1 MTSRRVFRWLV
12 LGVMIVFYA
21 VPMLSMARFAFQRVP
36 VILLTWDTL
45 FSRWTIEPLV
55 DAVTSREFRRS
66 AFMTVRIALLTAIV
80 TLLVLMP
87 VLVRARLAGR
97 RMRRVVELS
106 AIIPFVVPAIALV
119 VGVSGIYRE
128 WTPWLLRS
136 EYSLVPLYFVTAL
149 PFAYRTLDNGL
160 AAIDLRTL
168 LEAAQSLGQRHSGAV
183 VRVILPNMW
192 ASVSTTFFLVCT
204 VVLGEFTIASLLL
217 KNTLPLYLAYAQ
229 GQDPQGAFG
238 IGLLL
243 TLVSAIFL
251 AVSARLSGRLVGTG
265 VVR

>member
-1 MTSRRVFRWLV
+1 
-12 LGVMIVFYA
+12 
-21 VPMLSMARFAFQRVP
+21 MARFAFQRVP
-36 VILLTWDTL
+36 VALLTWDTV
-45 FSRWTIEPLV
+45 FSRWTIDPLL

-66 AFMTVRIALLTAIV
+66 ALATARIAVLTALA
-80 TLLVLMP
+80 TLVILVP
-87 VLVRARLAGR
+87 VLVRARLGA
-97 RMRRVVELS
+97 RRVRRLIEVS
-106 AIIPFVVPAIALV
+106 AIVPFVVPAIALV
-119 VGVSGIYRE
+119 VGVSGLYRE

-160 AAIDLRTL
+160 ASVDLRTL
-168 LEAAQSLGQRHSGAV
+168 IEAALSLGQKHSGAV
-183 VRVILPNMW
+183 MRVVLPNVW

-243 TLVSAIFL
+243 TGLSAVFL
-251 AVSARLSGRLVGTG
+251 AVSARISGRLVGAG
-265 VVR
+265 VIT